1 MGDVMSFMVD
11 PLREV
16 FALPKQAEINL
27 GRFYG
32 AYIETLDTFDDNT
45 LSAGSRLII
54 TTRTSRSFPLPA
66 ECNVACKEAIDA
78 KRFNDSPVKDGNRHA
93 RIGFEY
99 RHPEWEVEKIRGADK
114 LICSQLGQEALREK
128 WIVALHDFCRIHQ
141 REPLPREIASI
152 RAMGLASQKDF
163 EDMVNSGVDN
173 NQFYPLVRNLVNL
186 RNAMFARLG
195 KAVTGSSSHGC

>member
-1 MGDVMSFMVD
+1 MGDVVSFMID

-16 FALPKQAEINL
+16 FALPKHAETNI

-32 AYIETLDTFDDNT
+32 VYIDTLDTFDDNT

-54 TTRTSRSFPLPA
+54 TSRTSRSFPLPA
-66 ECNVACKEAIDA
+66 ECNAACKEAIDA

-99 RHPEWEVEKIRGADK
+99 RHPEWEPATIRKADE
-114 LICSQLGQEALREK
+114 LICSQLGQDALREK
-128 WIVALHDFCRIHQ
+128 WIVALHDFCRVHQ

-152 RAMGLASQKDF
+152 RAKGLAAQKDF

-173 NQFYPLVRNLVNL
+173 NQFYPLIRNLTNL
-186 RNAMFARLG
+186 RTAMFARLG
-195 KAVTGSSSHGC
+195 KVVTGGNYGV